1 MIKNFK
7 LFNEKYIHTSQDKI
21 DDMNIMQEFAKKF
34 EDIFE
39 YRLNLNIDNDS
50 KFRTYLGHGANKS
63 YTGTVEI
70 YNQEYYKTKRKI
82 RYSINIITDINPAGI
97 SGPDDIGRTF
107 TIDFDIKQENRLTNK
122 IPDFYSYERTMDEI
136 IEKFN
141 NYVYSTLNIK
151 YLSEK
156 DLEQKKI
163 EKSANK
169 YNL

>member
-1 MIKNFK
+1 MKYIKS
-7 LFNEKYIHTSQDKI
+7 FNEKYIHTSQDKI
-21 DDMNIMQEFAKKF
+21 DDMNLIQEFIQKF
-34 EDIFE
+34 EDKFE
-39 YRLNLNIDNDS
+39 YRLNLDTYS
-50 KFRTYLGHGANKS
+50 EPRFRTYLGFGADKS
-63 YTGTVEI
+63 YTGSVEI
-70 YNQEYYKTKRKI
+70 YNEKYYKTKRKI
-82 RYSINIITDINPAGI
+82 RYSINIETDINPAGI

-122 IPDFYSYERTMDEI
+122 IPDFYSYGRTMDEI

-156 DLEQKKI
+156 EIEQKKI